1 MGNGNKTKKTKMT
14 AEAKSNSRPA
24 DSSEADLTTE
34 PTRVKEILSNT
45 LDESPRGGGDGES
58 LPDTPPNER
67 VSEPE
72 KPEKM
77 EAVEANLANNTVVVP
92 SDPAV
97 ASNPFKI
104 NFSVDMMAVMLF
116 VTGLVT
122 RLYRLDQPRHV
133 V

>member
-14 AEAKSNSRPA
+14 VEATSHSRPPV
-24 DSSEADLTTE
+24 SSEDLPPE
-34 PTRVKEILSNT
+34 PARVKEILSNT
-45 LDESPRGGGDGES
+45 LDESRGGGDGES

-67 VSEPE
+67 VSEAE
-72 KPEKM
+72 KPGKM
-77 EAVEANLANNTVVVP
+77 EAVEANLTDSTSVP
-92 SDPAV
+92 VSTDAI
-97 ASNPFKI
+97 NPFKI
-104 NFSVDMMAVMLF
+104 QFSVDMMAVMLF